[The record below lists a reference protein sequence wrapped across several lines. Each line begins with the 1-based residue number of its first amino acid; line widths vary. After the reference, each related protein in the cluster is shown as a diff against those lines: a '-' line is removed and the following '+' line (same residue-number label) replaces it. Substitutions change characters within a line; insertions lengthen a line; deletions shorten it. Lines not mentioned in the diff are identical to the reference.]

1 MKDTLLKKILFC
13 KKKINY
19 IEMIRAYYT
28 NTFLRQTRHCRL
40 KLFETPLDN
49 KGKLAFLAP
58 QASLFLPYLFA
69 TFGLGHFATC
79 HGIFK
84 AVRPFGHQLSVLFD
98 KYKYPCLI

>member
-1 MKDTLLKKILFC
+1 MISTVHFSNIFFRKNQLQ
-13 KKKINY
+13 
-19 IEMIRAYYT
+19 MIRAYT

>member
-1 MKDTLLKKILFC
+1 
-13 KKKINY
+13 
-19 IEMIRAYYT
+19 MIRAYYT

-84 AVRPFGHQLSVLFD
+84 AVRPFGHQLYQCTVHLTSINTFKNHFNIGRV
-98 KYKYPCLI
+98 KKGLIAN